1 MIFSDRRFTIIV
13 VNDMASILITVGGW
27 IGAAELLLAYA
38 LISKGR
44 IAGDSL
50 RYQALNLTGSVLLVI
65 NCGYTGAWPSVI
77 ANNFYVLVGVNILMT
92 VKRAYIAQL
101 AHSRSATLASLLHRH
116 RALTETTAPGIAV
129 MKG

>member
-1 MIFSDRRFTIIV
+1 MIFSNRGLTIFL
-13 VNDMASILITVGGW
+13 VNDMASIFITVGGW

-65 NCGYTGAWPSVI
+65 NCGYTGAWPGVI
-77 ANNFYVLVGVNILMT
+77 ANSFYVLVGINILMT

-101 AHSRSATLASLLHRH
+101 AHNQRAVLGSRLRRRRIAAAASGV
-116 RALTETTAPGIAV
+116 AAV
-129 MKG
+129 KG

>member
-1 MIFSDRRFTIIV
+1 MIFSNRGLTIFL
-13 VNDMASILITVGGW
+13 VNDMASIFITVGGW

-50 RYQALNLTGSVLLVI
+50 RYQALNLTGSVLRVI

-77 ANNFYVLVGVNILMT
+77 ANSFYVLVGINILMT

-101 AHSRSATLASLLHRH
+101 AHNQRAVLGSRLRRRRIAAAASGV
-116 RALTETTAPGIAV
+116 AAV
-129 MKG
+129 KG

>member
-1 MIFSDRRFTIIV
+1 MIFSNRGLTIFL
-13 VNDMASILITVGGW
+13 VNDMASIFITVGGW

-65 NCGYTGAWPSVI
+65 NGGYTGAWPSVI
-77 ANNFYVLVGVNILMT
+77 ANSFYVLVGINILMT

-101 AHSRSATLASLLHRH
+101 AHNQRAVLGSRLRRRRIAAAASGV
-116 RALTETTAPGIAV
+116 AAV
-129 MKG
+129 KG

>member
-1 MIFSDRRFTIIV
+1 MIFSNRGLTIFL
-13 VNDMASILITVGGW
+13 VNDMASIFITVGGW

-77 ANNFYVLVGVNILMT
+77 ANSFYVLVGINILMT

-101 AHSRSATLASLLHRH
+101 AHNQRAVLGSRLRRRRTAAAASGV
-116 RALTETTAPGIAV
+116 AAV
-129 MKG
+129 KG

>member
-1 MIFSDRRFTIIV
+1 MT
-13 VNDMASILITVGGW
+13 SILITVGGW

-44 IAGDSL
+44 VAGDSL

-77 ANNFYVLVGVNILMT
+77 ANSFYVLVGINILMT

-101 AHSRSATLASLLHRH
+101 AHNQRAVLGSRLRRRRIAAAASGV
-116 RALTETTAPGIAV
+116 AAV
-129 MKG
+129 KG

>member
-1 MIFSDRRFTIIV
+1 MIFSNRGLTIFL
-13 VNDMASILITVGGW
+13 VNDMASIFITVGGADP
-27 IGAAELLLAYA
+27 AAELLLAYA

-77 ANNFYVLVGVNILMT
+77 ANSFYVLVGINILMT

-101 AHSRSATLASLLHRH
+101 AHNQRAVLGSRLRRRRIAAAASGV
-116 RALTETTAPGIAV
+116 AAV
-129 MKG
+129 KG

>member
-1 MIFSDRRFTIIV
+1 MIFSSRRFTIYL
-13 VNDMASILITVGGW
+13 VNDMTSILITVGGW

-77 ANNFYVLVGVNILMT
+77 ANTFYVIVGINILMT

-101 AHSRSATLASLLHRH
+101 AHNQRDTLESRLRRH
-116 RALTETTAPGIAV
+116 RVAAADPGVAAA
-129 MKG
+129 KG

>member
-1 MIFSDRRFTIIV
+1 MT
-13 VNDMASILITVGGW
+13 NILITVGGW

-44 IAGDSL
+44 VAGDSL

-77 ANNFYVLVGVNILMT
+77 ANTFYVIVGINILMT
-92 VKRAYIAQL
+92 EKAGYNVGVDVNPY
-101 AHSRSATLASLLHRH
+101 SF
-116 RALTETTAPGIAV
+116 
-129 MKG
+129 M

>member
-1 MIFSDRRFTIIV
+1 MIFSNRGLTIFL
-13 VNDMASILITVGGW
+13 VNDMASIFITIGGW

-77 ANNFYVLVGVNILMT
+77 ANSFYVLVGINILMT

-101 AHSRSATLASLLHRH
+101 AHNQRAVLGSRLRRRRIAAAASGV
-116 RALTETTAPGIAV
+116 AAV
-129 MKG
+129 KG

>member
-1 MIFSDRRFTIIV
+1 MIFSNRGLTIFL
-13 VNDMASILITVGGW
+13 VNDMASIFITVGGW

-77 ANNFYVLVGVNILMT
+77 ANSFYVLVGINILMT

-101 AHSRSATLASLLHRH
+101 AHNQRAVLGSRLRRRRIAATASGV
-116 RALTETTAPGIAV
+116 AAV
-129 MKG
+129 KG

>member
-1 MIFSDRRFTIIV
+1 MIFSNRGLTIFL
-13 VNDMASILITVGGW
+13 VNDMASIFITVGGW

-77 ANNFYVLVGVNILMT
+77 ANSFYVLVGINILMT

-101 AHSRSATLASLLHRH
+101 AHNQRAVLGSRLRRRRIAAAASGV
-116 RALTETTAPGIAV
+116 AAG
-129 MKG
+129 KG

>member
-77 ANNFYVLVGVNILMT
+77 ANSFYVLVGINILMT

-101 AHSRSATLASLLHRH
+101 AHNQRAVLGSRLRRRRIAAAASGV
-116 RALTETTAPGIAV
+116 AAV
-129 MKG
+129 KG